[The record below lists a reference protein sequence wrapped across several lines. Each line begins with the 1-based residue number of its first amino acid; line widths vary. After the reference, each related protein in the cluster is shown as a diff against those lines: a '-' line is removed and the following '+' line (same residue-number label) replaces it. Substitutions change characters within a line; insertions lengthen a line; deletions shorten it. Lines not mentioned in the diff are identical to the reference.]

1 MASDEIIIANNN
13 NDDDIS
19 VILLALF
26 SPLLHSVHLPAG
38 PNFCG
43 VSLYWNA
50 WGTNQTSELLYVY

>member
-50 WGTNQTSELLYVY
+50 SGTNQTSELLYVY